1 MFKIDN
7 LIIGKLRTFI
17 IAEIGINH
25 LGSLHNC
32 KKLINQAKKSG
43 ADAVKLQISDPEYSY
58 NKDTVSYKIF
68 KKNRLSFEKLK
79 KIKSYARKKKIILFA
94 TPGDFKSLEIIKR
107 LNFPAIKISSGLMT
121 NEALVSEIAKIK
133 KPVIFSTGMAYM
145 SEIKKIISILKRNK
159 NKYFAILKCTS
170 LYPCPPNFVNLISIN
185 NLKNKFPKIPIGFS
199 DHTKSIDACIAAV
212 ALGAKIIEKH
222 ITLNKNFKVP
232 DQKVSCD
239 PKEFKLMVKK
249 IRYIEQTIG
258 KENIFPTKEEIKK
271 RNLYHRSIITVKK
284 ISIGEKFDKNN
295 IALKRS
301 TGKKKGLHPKYFFKI
316 LGKKSKKN
324 ININTNLLKKHTL

>member
-7 LIIGKLRTFI
+7 LISGKLRTFI

-68 KKNRLSFEKLK
+68 IKNRLSFEKLK
-79 KIKSYARKKKIILFA
+79 KIKSYAREKKIILFA

-121 NEALVSEIAKIK
+121 NEALISAIAKLK

-145 SEIKKIISILKRNK
+145 KEIKKISLILKKFK
-159 NKYFAILKCTS
+159 NKYAILKCTS
-170 LYPCPPNFVNLISIN
+170 IYPSPAESIN
-185 NLKNKFPKIPIGFS
+185 LKSLNTLKKIFPKIPIGYS
-199 DHTKSIDACIAAV
+199 DHSIGIDACIAAV
-212 ALGAKIIEKH
+212 TMGAQIIEKH
-222 ITLNKNFKVP
+222 LTLNNNLKVP

-239 PKEFKLMVKK
+239 PVEFKTLVKK
-249 IRYIEQTIG
+249 IRYVEKIMG
-258 KENIFPTKEEIKK
+258 KENIFPTKLEISN
-271 RNLYHRSIITVKK
+271 RTLYHRSIITMKK
-284 ISIGEKFDKNN
+284 INKGEIFNKSN

-301 TGKKKGLHPKYFFKI
+301 KENKKGLHPKFFFRI
-316 LGKKSKKN
+316 IGKKSKKN
-324 ININTNLLKKHTL
+324 LDEGCKINKYHF